1 MKAQNFQALVD
12 QLGDLSQVQR
22 EALVEALT
30 ATGSGEEIVALIETR
45 FAVAPACG
53 HCGASDFKPWGSAS
67 GLKRY
72 MCKVCGRTFNA
83 LTGTPLAG
91 LRLREK

>member
-1 MKAQNFQALVD
+1 MKAHNFRTLIE

-22 EALVEALT
+22 GALFDVLT
-30 ATGSGEEIVALIETR
+30 ANGSGDQVVALIETR
-45 FAVAPACG
+45 FAAAPACG
-53 HCGASDFKPWGSAS
+53 HCGEADFKPWGSAS

-72 MCKVCGRTFNA
+72 MCRACERTFNA

-91 LRLREK
+91 LRLR

>member
-1 MKAQNFQALVD
+1 MKAQDFQALVE

-30 ATGSGEEIVALIETR
+30 ATGSGEEVVALIETR
-45 FAVAPACG
+45 FAAAPARG
-53 HCGASDFKPWGSAS
+53 HCGATDFKPWGSTS

-72 MCKVCGRTFNA
+72 MCRACERTARSVA
-83 LTGTPLAG
+83 L
-91 LRLREK
+91 